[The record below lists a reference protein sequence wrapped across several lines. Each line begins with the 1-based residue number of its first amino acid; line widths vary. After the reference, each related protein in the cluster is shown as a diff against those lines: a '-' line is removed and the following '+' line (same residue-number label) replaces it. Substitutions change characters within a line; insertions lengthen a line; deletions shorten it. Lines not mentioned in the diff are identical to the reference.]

1 MRAYPAGVQVGSV
14 AATPLYLVHA
24 IQRARFNFKGLARYK
39 YVAFAL
45 HVPLT

>member
-24 IQRARFNFKGLARYK
+24 IRRARFNFKGLARYK
-39 YVAFAL
+39 YVASAL
-45 HVPLT
+45 YMALT